1 MKKNLNEQVSRIKD
15 MMRKINES
23 SEFEFDSS
31 VEGDDYDDKAER
43 NYGVEDKHYWE
54 KWDEDPESDNEA
66 VDDMKLLVRNAVEK
80 GKISDTEG
88 YEIEDILDN
97 DLESFAEYDS
107 GGSGWFDTSEKSID
121 YKQTLG
127 NIRKYLNN
135 R

>member
-15 MMRKINES
+15 MMKKINES
-23 SEFEFDSS
+23 PEFDEPSS
-31 VEGDDYDDKAER
+31 VESDEKKY
-43 NYGVEDKHYWE
+43 YWQ
-54 KWDEDPESDNEA
+54 KWDEDPEGDDESVE
-66 VDDMKLLVRNAVEK
+66 DMKLLVRSAVER

-97 DLESFAEYDS
+97 DLERFAEYDS
-107 GGSGWFDTSEKSID
+107 GGSGWFDKSEKSID
-121 YKQTLG
+121 YKQTIG